1 MWQRKLL
8 DSCIHLH
15 VSTFFFFGSMFIY
28 SNFAFSDSGILVAFR
43 ENCMI
48 FFLFDTTSAVKR
60 LKCSLNKD
68 NFLRDI
74 AMLNVATNPS
84 SVLVNPM

>member
-15 VSTFFFFGSMFIY
+15 AVSTFFFFGSMFIY

-43 ENCMI
+43 ENCII
-48 FFLFDTTSAVKR
+48 FFLFNTTSAVKR

-84 SVLVNPM
+84 VRVNPM